1 MGRKGVAA
9 LAIFL
14 GALAALPAGAQVF
27 PAYLNYQGKL
37 GDASGNPLTGTYSF
51 EFKLYNAG
59 TGGTQLFDDA
69 NYTGGSAVSVVNGVY
84 SVQIGSLTAGGIPPA
99 VFFNSEVW
107 LEVHVNAGATL
118 AGAETLSPRERLT
131 TSPFAFLASNA
142 EYLGAGVAIATFTT
156 AGNLLVPGGVSG
168 SSGSFVN
175 GVTASSG
182 TFLATGA
189 GQYALSL
196 STSITFVQ
204 GAGNGLGIRWGDGTI
219 STTAAG
225 GSGGLPAGTAGGNL
239 AGTYPNPIIGSQ
251 VILATHIA
259 NGVITTSQ
267 LSAAAGITGSQ
278 IAATTLTNGNMAA
291 GTFGNVSIPAANV
304 NAGALGGSV
313 IASSVAVSGVAP
325 GTYGNGTQVAQVAVG
340 IDGRVTSASNL
351 TITGAAPTG
360 TAGGNLAGTY
370 PNPIIGSQ
378 VILATHIANGVI
390 TNSQIAAGTFGNI
403 TLPAANIAAGT
414 AGINISG
421 NAATVTTD
429 ANLTGNVT
437 SVGNATTIA
446 SLPAISGAALT
457 SLTGANVSGN
467 IPGNAASITGSVL
480 ANQVTAGSFQNG
492 AYTFPNAVNFPG
504 SGQMSAAGSLGVG
517 ITPTQK
523 LEVNGTT
530 KFDAVTIGGD
540 ANVKVFHDVAEY
552 FNNSAGVVGAIV
564 IQTPI
569 PMTANI
575 MARIH
580 LEGYTY
586 DANSPLDM
594 TIGGYFYNVGPAF
607 YNYGVINAGAS
618 KPSVTLAVNGSGNA
632 AIILGGIATV
642 WQYPHIN
649 VTDVLETYST
659 PSDAHATGWSTS
671 LVTSLAAYTVQTA
684 VPDVTTIPGSGVTGN
699 IGGTASN
706 VTGVVAV
713 ANGGTGASS
722 QAGAQANLNVP
733 ATDGTGASGTWGINI
748 TGNAGGAP
756 PTGTAGG
763 VLSGTYPNPAFN
775 ASGNAVYP
783 VAAGNG
789 NGINFWNSAS
799 YAITMGNGSLYD
811 YAPNGGVSDYSIKT
825 TMDATAGRGFTWGVV
840 GVAPTASLTTGG
852 LMSLTSGLNA
862 GGEIVGTLA
871 SGSGQFRAVDGSY
884 GAMIR
889 NDGANTYWLLTASG
903 SPYGGWNSLRPWTMN
918 DATGDISMGSNV
930 NVGGNLTTTGST
942 LFGTGGSYMVNAS
955 GVATLAN
962 NPENAVTFAN
972 SWINY
977 GSGYQNASYWRD
989 AFHIVHLKGLITN
1002 GGCAGT
1008 TIFTLPSG
1016 YQPPAQELHIVP
1028 SSSTGGNARVDVDTS
1043 GNVICQGFSGTGGSW
1058 LSLDGFT
1065 FKTNQP

>member
-1 MGRKGVAA
+1 VILATHIANGVITNTQIAA
-9 LAIFL
+9 SAGITGSQIAATTLAN
-14 GALAALPAGAQVF
+14 GNMAAGTFGNVSIPAANV
-27 PAYLNYQGKL
+27 
-37 GDASGNPLTGTYSF
+37 
-51 EFKLYNAG
+51 NAG
-59 TGGTQLFDDA
+59 TL
-69 NYTGGSAVSVVNGVY
+69 GGSVIASSIAVS
-84 SVQIGSLTAGGIPPA
+84 
-99 VFFNSEVW
+99 
-107 LEVHVNAGATL
+107 
-118 AGAETLSPRERLT
+118 
-131 TSPFAFLASNA
+131 
-142 EYLGAGVAIATFTT
+142 GVAPAT
-156 AGNLLVPGGVSG
+156 
-168 SSGSFVN
+168 
-175 GVTASSG
+175 
-182 TFLATGA
+182 
-189 GQYALSL
+189 Y
-196 STSITFVQ
+196 
-204 GAGNGLGIRWGDGTI
+204 GDGTHVGQVAI
-219 STTAAG
+219 GIDGRVTSASNVLITGAA
-225 GSGGLPAGTAGGNL
+225 PTGTAGGNL

-259 NGVITTSQ
+259 NGVITNTQIAAGTFGNITLPAAKVATGSLGGTVIASSIAVSGVAPGTYGDATHVGQATVGIDGRVTSASNV
-267 LSAAAGITGSQ
+267 LITGAAPTGTAGGNLAGNYPNPIIGSQVILATHIANGVITNTQIAASAGITGAQ
-278 IAATTLTNGNMAA
+278 IAAATLANGNMAA

-313 IASSVAVSGVAP
+313 IASSIAVS
-325 GTYGNGTQVAQVAVG
+325 GNGTQVAQVAVG